1 MARLLKESEVPA
13 ELKGVKGEVKSFSHY
28 VAENKKEYN
37 YVLKFAVADMT
48 DSMIDTLE
56 SCLTKY
62 DLKKASSFRQTP
74 IQESPLDF
82 PNIKNTAVFIC
93 DLSLGYPGSLDF
105 LRTYIC
111 NNLGISP
118 AQLAVY
124 SSNDPRQIETDLFL
138 DRNSPEFKEKYKTQ
152 LGSDYEPDGEEVP
165 YGEKYN
171 ISFLKELDKVRRERK
186 TNVVTNPLSPDE
198 AIDHTTLPKGYHDF
212 NSSKNLKTDD
222 VGFFGRIKKP
232 NLIKTGVL

>member
-1 MARLLKESEVPA
+1 MEQ
-13 ELKGVKGEVKSFSHY
+13 KSFASY
-28 VAENKKEYN
+28 VAETKKEYN
-37 YVLKFAVADMT
+37 YVLKFAVAEMT

-62 DLKKASSFRQTP
+62 DLNKASSFRKTP

-82 PNIKNTAVFIC
+82 PNIKNSAVFIC

-111 NNLGISP
+111 NSMGISP
-118 AQLAVY
+118 SQLAVY

-138 DRNSPEFKEKYKTQ
+138 DRNSTEFKEKYKTT
-152 LGSDYEPDGEEVP
+152 LGSDYEESGDKDL

-171 ISFLKELDKVRRERK
+171 ISFLKELEKVRKERNV
-186 TNVVTNPLSPDE
+186 TVVTNPLSPAE
-198 AIDHTTLPKGYHDF
+198 TTDHTTLPAGYDDF
-212 NSSKNLKTDD
+212 NSPKNLKKDD
-222 VGFFGRIKKP
+222 VGLFGRIKRP
-232 NLIKTGVL
+232 NLLRTGAQ

>member
-1 MARLLKESEVPA
+1 MEQ
-13 ELKGVKGEVKSFSHY
+13 KSFASY
-28 VAENKKEYN
+28 VAENKREYN
-37 YVLKFAVADMT
+37 YVLKFAVAEMT

-62 DLKKASSFRQTP
+62 DLKKASSFRKTP

-82 PNIKNTAVFIC
+82 PNIKNSPVYIC

-118 AQLAVY
+118 SQLAVY

-138 DRNSPEFKEKYKTQ
+138 DRNSPEFLEKYKTQ
-152 LGSDYEPDGEEVP
+152 LGSDYEAAGEEIP

-171 ISFLKELDKVRRERK
+171 AGFLKELEKVRRERK

-198 AIDHTTLPKGYHDF
+198 TIDHSTLPRGYHDF
-212 NSSKNLKTDD
+212 NNSKNLDKEDI
-222 VGFFGRIKKP
+222 GFFGRIKKP